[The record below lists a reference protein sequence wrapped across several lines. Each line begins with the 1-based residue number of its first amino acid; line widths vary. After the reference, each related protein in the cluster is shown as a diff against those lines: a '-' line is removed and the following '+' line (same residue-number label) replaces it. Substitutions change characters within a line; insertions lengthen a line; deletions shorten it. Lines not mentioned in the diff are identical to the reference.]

1 MRPSS
6 PRRWCDR
13 ERAPDP
19 WTHQPSGRTDR
30 ATVARSAERLAL
42 LADAPLFEGLTQD
55 QLRRIAKV
63 SGARTFDP
71 GEELVKEGATG
82 RVFTSSSKGKPRSF
96 GAGERS
102 SASVPAIPSGEMAI
116 LTTAPRSAS
125 VVADDPMEVL
135 TLSGPHLRAILMD
148 QPKIAVR
155 LLDTLARRLADLD
168 RRFTS

>member
-1 MRPSS
+1 MTVSE
-6 PRRWCDR
+6 PRI
-13 ERAPDP
+13 P
-19 WTHQPSGRTDR
+19 WTHQPSGRTDSR
-30 ATVARSAERLAL
+30 DRRARSAERLAL
-42 LADAPLFEGLTQD
+42 LADAPLFEGLTKT

-82 RVFTSSSKGKPRSF
+82 RVFYIVVEGQAKIVRRGRTIQRVGPGDSF
-96 GAGERS
+96 
-102 SASVPAIPSGEMAI
+102 GEMAI

-125 VVADDPMEVL
+125 VVAETPMEVL
-135 TLSGPHLRAILMD
+135 TLSGPHLREILLD

>member
-1 MRPSS
+1 
-6 PRRWCDR
+6 
-13 ERAPDP
+13 
-19 WTHQPSGRTDR
+19 
-30 ATVARSAERLAL
+30 VAL
-42 LADAPLFEGLTQD
+42 LADAPLFEGLTKT

-71 GEELVKEGATG
+71 GEELVKEGAVG
-82 RVFTSSSKGKPRSF
+82 RVFYIVVEGQAKIVRRGRTIQRVGPGDSF
-96 GAGERS
+96 
-102 SASVPAIPSGEMAI
+102 GEMAI

-125 VVADDPMEVL
+125 VVAETPMEVL
-135 TLSGPHLRAILMD
+135 TLSGPHLQGILLD